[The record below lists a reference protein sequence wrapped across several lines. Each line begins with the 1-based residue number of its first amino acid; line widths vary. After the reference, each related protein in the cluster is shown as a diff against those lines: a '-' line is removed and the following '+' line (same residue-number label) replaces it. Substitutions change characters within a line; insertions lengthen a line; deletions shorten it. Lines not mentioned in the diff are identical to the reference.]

1 VNATDTLLAELLDR
15 PGVAEAVGDMVGERS
30 IRVRGREF
38 LHVHGTSLL
47 HIHLTREQKAAAIA
61 AGPARA
67 HPFAPRSGLV
77 ELHLVSEAQL
87 PAARR
92 LALLALERAA
102 AHVERWPASA

>member
-1 VNATDTLLAELLDR
+1 MDATDKLLAELLAR
-15 PGVAEAVGDMVGERS
+15 SGVEEGVGDMVGERS
-30 IRVRGREF
+30 VRVNGREF

-61 AGPARA
+61 GGAARQ

-77 ELHLVSEAQL
+77 ELHLVSEAHL
-87 PAARR
+87 PDARR

-102 AHVERWPASA
+102 AHVERWPRSA